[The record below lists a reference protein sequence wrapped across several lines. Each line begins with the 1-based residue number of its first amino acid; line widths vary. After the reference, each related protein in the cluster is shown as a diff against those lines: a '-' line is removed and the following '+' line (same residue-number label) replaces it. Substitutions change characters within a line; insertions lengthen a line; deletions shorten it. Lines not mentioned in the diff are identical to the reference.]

1 MHYSNFKSNLNHLLK
16 FSLKFLGN
24 NRAFFGYAILLITL
38 FSGNIAW
45 HYWNISQ
52 ESDVGCFMAIG
63 NDIRHGKLLY
73 SEVWDNKAPGIFFLH
88 AFFQTITSGNIHYP
102 ALFTAFFSASFML
115 FLSIMVMKLIQNP
128 IRYILLPFGFSV
140 IYLTIFQW
148 EYFFESGFT
157 EQIGAY
163 FLYMGFVLALVLLN
177 HSNRKGEKVLNAGFV
192 LSGISIGAAFL
203 IKEPFVFSYLAII
216 LIFLISKNP
225 LKWKWFAWM
234 NAGMA
239 IFPFLFLVY
248 LLWNSIFIDY
258 LKYVQF
264 AFEYSDKGM
273 EQPFMSQLKNTLNI
287 QLENLNSDEPYL
299 LNVFEFSGILLLVNL
314 ISFKNT
320 SNFQYRNFHIGLM
333 AILLCQIPFF
343 MISGDV
349 VYNHY
354 FIPLLMGLAVI
365 PTCLGVVYLLRF
377 EQQMK
382 TTIGVLFAYLLVLV
396 GYRCFKE
403 QIQPFRGKSLTV
415 DQETQILEEKGLANT
430 HCYIDDQSAGRFYYY
445 LDANSDLPFPCPYYV
460 YFLFPENEK
469 GYEIIR
475 QNNERFQREFRKN
488 PPQFILSKQ
497 KLSIAFDY
505 NQFHQFVN
513 ANYQITDS
521 LIINQTT
528 YFVRKRNQ

>member
-1 MHYSNFKSNLNHLLK
+1 
-16 FSLKFLGN
+16 
-24 NRAFFGYAILLITL
+24 
-38 FSGNIAW
+38 
-45 HYWNISQ
+45 
-52 ESDVGCFMAIG
+52 
-63 NDIRHGKLLY
+63 
-73 SEVWDNKAPGIFFLH
+73 
-88 AFFQTITSGNIHYP
+88 
-102 ALFTAFFSASFML
+102 
-115 FLSIMVMKLIQNP
+115 
-128 IRYILLPFGFSV
+128 
-140 IYLTIFQW
+140 
-148 EYFFESGFT
+148 
-157 EQIGAY
+157 
-163 FLYMGFVLALVLLN
+163 
-177 HSNRKGEKVLNAGFV
+177 
-192 LSGISIGAAFL
+192 
-203 IKEPFVFSYLAII
+203 
-216 LIFLISKNP
+216 
-225 LKWKWFAWM
+225 
-234 NAGMA
+234 
-239 IFPFLFLVY
+239 
-248 LLWNSIFIDY
+248 
-258 LKYVQF
+258 
-264 AFEYSDKGM
+264 
-273 EQPFMSQLKNTLNI
+273 
-287 QLENLNSDEPYL
+287 
-299 LNVFEFSGILLLVNL
+299 
-314 ISFKNT
+314 
-320 SNFQYRNFHIGLM
+320 M
-333 AILLCQIPFF
+333 AILFCQIPFF

-415 DQETQILEEKGLANT
+415 DQETQILKEKGLANT

-445 LDANSDLPFPCPYYV
+445 LNAHSNLPFPCPYYV

-469 GYEIIR
+469 GNQNEIRNENEKGNEIIR